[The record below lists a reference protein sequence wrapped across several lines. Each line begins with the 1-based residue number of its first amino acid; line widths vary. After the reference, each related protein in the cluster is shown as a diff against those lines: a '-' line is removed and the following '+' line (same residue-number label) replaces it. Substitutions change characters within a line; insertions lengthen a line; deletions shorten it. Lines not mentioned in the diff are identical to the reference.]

1 MKTAVVTDTNSGI
14 TAEMG
19 RKLGVFVV
27 PMPVIIDGK
36 TFIMKEKILLR
47 KLFFKV
53 R

>member
-36 TFIMKEKILLR
+36 TYYEGENSPR
-47 KLFFKV
+47 KHFSKA